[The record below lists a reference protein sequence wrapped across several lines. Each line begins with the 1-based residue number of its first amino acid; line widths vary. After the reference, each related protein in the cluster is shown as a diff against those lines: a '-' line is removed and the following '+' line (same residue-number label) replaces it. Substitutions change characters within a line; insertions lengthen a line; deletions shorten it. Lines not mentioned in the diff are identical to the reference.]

1 MLTTKQKTQ
10 KRTSYLDLK
19 VNDRLRFSPV
29 SMELEVERVTDV
41 DLIFKV
47 FTMFEGREIRI
58 ESGGY
63 RQIGDIIIHN
73 LGRRGYG
80 NRCHMELAYPS
91 NYSYTRY

>member
-1 MLTTKQKTQ
+1 MLTTKQ
-10 KRTSYLDLK
+10 RTKKISYLDLK

-29 SMELEVERVTDV
+29 SMELEVERITDG
-41 DLIFKV
+41 DLTFKV
-47 FTMFEGREIRI
+47 FTMFEGREIRLK
-58 ESGGY
+58 SGSY
-63 RQIGDIIIHN
+63 MPIGDIIIHN